1 MSPDQESSAQVKE
14 RLSQIAA
21 EAAQLVEETKTS
33 YGEVNDLIQK
43 VVENARI
50 AREQSAK
57 LQDLKAEAMYLSLR
71 HDFSFQD
78 LEAPG
83 SGLEAITALWR
94 DLESNLKPVRPSS
107 EWLEKIRELEEKRR
121 QSPALTPEERAD
133 LELRLKENVCPLCV
147 SYALDGTCTNQSFET
162 CPITIF
168 LDQVVEMIEDMG
180 HRPWMEDYFERM
192 YRSVCPGCK
201 GRVDKDYCPPREEG
215 DCSLFTYLPSVVK
228 TIEAFLNERAEKR
241 SLAEQAED

>member
-1 MSPDQESSAQVKE
+1 VSPDQDSSAQVKE

-33 YGEVNDLIQK
+33 YGEVTDLIQR
-43 VVENARI
+43 VVENARA
-50 AREQSAK
+50 AREQVAK
-57 LQDLKAEAMYLSLR
+57 LQNLKAEATYLSLR
-71 HDFSFQD
+71 HDFGVED
-78 LEAPG
+78 IEVPG
-83 SGLEAITALWR
+83 SKLESVTTLWR
-94 DLESNLKPVRPSS
+94 DLESNLRPVGPSS

-121 QSPALTPEERAD
+121 QSPALTSEERAD

-192 YRSVCPGCK
+192 YRSICPGCK

-228 TIEAFLNERAEKR
+228 TIELFLNERAEKR
-241 SLAEQAED
+241 ALAEQDEN